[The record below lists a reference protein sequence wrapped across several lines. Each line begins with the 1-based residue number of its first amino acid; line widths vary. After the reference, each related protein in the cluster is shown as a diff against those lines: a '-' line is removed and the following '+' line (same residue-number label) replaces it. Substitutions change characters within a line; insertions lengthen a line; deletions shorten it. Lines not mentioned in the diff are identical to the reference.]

1 MRRTSSRLVRRLAT
15 CEIAAAVLACSV
27 SALAVQP
34 QQSAVRSTCRSL
46 LTDSEVVAA
55 MGRPA
60 TSFHAEQSD
69 PGNSRCRW
77 TWDDTGTMLT
87 VSVSDAGAIA
97 ANAAVTPE
105 SESVSPATPNA
116 AVTKCCPR
124 SSAPMV
130 PQFFD
135 HAVRVEVEL
144 GTELPATLTEFQQRA
159 VIFFDTSYLKIIVQ
173 LPDGLGQ
180 LVGVKVSREQIV
192 ALAHALVAP

>member
-1 MRRTSSRLVRRLAT
+1 V
-15 CEIAAAVLACSV
+15 IAAAGLACSV
-27 SALAVQP
+27 SAADAQP

-60 TSFHAEQSD
+60 TSFDAEQSD
-69 PGNSRCRW
+69 PGSSRCRW
-77 TWDDTGTMLT
+77 TWDETGTMLT

-97 ANAAVTPE
+97 ANAAVT
-105 SESVSPATPNA
+105 
-116 AVTKCCPR
+116 KCCPR
-124 SSAPMV
+124 PSAPMV

-144 GTELPATLTEFQQRA
+144 GTELPATLTDFQQRA
-159 VIFFDTSYLKIIVQ
+159 VIFFDTSYLKVIVQ
-173 LPDGLGQ
+173 LPDGVGQ
-180 LVGVKVSREQIV
+180 LLGVKVSREQIV